1 MKKIFILTS
10 ALLLLVLLLT
20 GCGQKVEG
28 KKYELNTF
36 DSEIQNDK
44 GFVLKEKMFS
54 YGDENILL
62 IHAENKL
69 SEAKTLHIITTYKDE
84 NGKQIKRDTKS
95 IEGFAPG
102 DSQYIMLQPGFSFSD
117 HSYAVITEDFDGTAN
132 KTEEPLEFG
141 DITFVKTMRY
151 NSDLAWEKDDLTKFP
166 TIRGKIDITNPT
178 DTTYSLKAT
187 IFVFDKNGELY
198 NISTA
203 SGTVPPKAWGGT
215 VDFTVYQQLD
225 GEFVWPEELNEDASY
240 LIIYE
245 VADRAEVG

>member
-69 SEAKTLHIITTYKDE
+69 SEAKT
-84 NGKQIKRDTKS
+84 
-95 IEGFAPG
+95 
-102 DSQYIMLQPGFSFSD
+102 
-117 HSYAVITEDFDGTAN
+117 
-132 KTEEPLEFG
+132 
-141 DITFVKTMRY
+141 
-151 NSDLAWEKDDLTKFP
+151 
-166 TIRGKIDITNPT
+166 
-178 DTTYSLKAT
+178 
-187 IFVFDKNGELY
+187 
-198 NISTA
+198 
-203 SGTVPPKAWGGT
+203 
-215 VDFTVYQQLD
+215 
-225 GEFVWPEELNEDASY
+225 
-240 LIIYE
+240 
-245 VADRAEVG
+245 

>member
-1 MKKIFILTS
+1 MKKSIILTS
-10 ALLLLVLLLT
+10 ILLMFALLLT
-20 GCGQKVEG
+20 GCGQKVVG
-28 KKYELNTF
+28 KQYEINNF
-36 DSEIQNDK
+36 DTEIENNK
-44 GFVLKEKMFS
+44 GFVLKEKKME

-62 IHAENKL
+62 ISAE
-69 SEAKTLHIITTYKDE
+69 SELDKAVTLHLVITYKDAD
-84 NGKQIKRDTKS
+84 GKQIKKDSKS
-95 IEGFAPG
+95 IEGFAAG
-102 DSQYIMLQPGFSFSD
+102 DSQYIVLRPEIAFAQ
-117 HSYAVITEDFDGTAN
+117 HSYIIVVEDFEGVAE

-141 DITFVKTMRY
+141 EITFAKTMRY
-151 NSDLAWEKDDLTKFP
+151 NDELAWEDDLTEFP
-166 TIRGKIDITNPT
+166 TIRGKIDLTNPT
-178 DTTYSLKAT
+178 DITYSLKTT